1 MESSNL
7 PEKLS
12 QIVISGINDEQP
24 EISGQTTRAMRKYLG
39 SEKSGLSVTKQKI
52 KN

>member
-1 MESSNL
+1 MESPNL

-12 QIVISGINDEQP
+12 QLVISGINDEQA
-24 EISGQTTRAMRKYLG
+24 EISGQTMRAMRKYLG
-39 SEKSGLSVTKQKI
+39 NEKSGLSVTKQKI